1 MSKPFFEVFPTLKV
15 GNEIRNMF
23 EGVYVQKVTTNS
35 DRTFLRVHILSQH
48 LIQKTLVYEVE
59 QLIKSQLFGRSAV
72 QVEMREKYELSGQYT
87 PENIMAEYLDSFL
100 AELDTR
106 SVVERNML
114 QNAKCTFEEDNILCM
129 QLIDT
134 VIAQGKKDS
143 LTEYLKHVYA
153 DRFGLPIDIRVM
165 YKEPKESTLKYN
177 DLRLQQEVDSIL
189 DQVEA
194 VQKQKEEKKQE
205 KEAKSVEKEAVGS
218 GQSGKSSGD
227 GKNAGSPAK
236 GGFSKGSFRDKKVFV
251 KSAKMD
257 LDESGLIYGRPF
269 EDEPIELSTVIGE
282 MGEIT
287 FRGKVISFDTR
298 EIRNEKTIVMYAVTD
313 FRCSCRD

>member
-1 MSKPFFEVFPTLKV
+1 MSKLFFEVFPTLKV
-15 GNEIRNMF
+15 GDEIRNMF

-177 DLRLQQEVDSIL
+177 DLRLQQEVDIIL

-194 VQKQKEEKKQE
+194 VQKQKEEKSRKKKQSLW
-205 KEAKSVEKEAVGS
+205 KKKQLEADKVEKVPATGKMPAVL
-218 GQSGKSSGD
+218 
-227 GKNAGSPAK
+227 P
-236 GGFSKGSFRDKKVFV
+236 KV
-251 KSAKMD
+251 
-257 LDESGLIYGRPF
+257 
-269 EDEPIELSTVIGE
+269 
-282 MGEIT
+282 
-287 FRGKVISFDTR
+287 
-298 EIRNEKTIVMYAVTD
+298 D
-313 FRCSCRD
+313 FRKAAFVIRRYLSNQQRWIWMNRV